1 MYLTSVVFI
10 APTCFAIQQ
19 FGDPINVVP
28 DRPRRPLEMTRQ
40 VGNNPVRAS
49 SSDEVC
55 QAKMTRFRQLNLH
68 QRFRP
73 QVSSGLISDDF
84 EPTIGAV
91 KSYAAEHCRDAERL
105 VCDAKFR
112 CSATRDWRGFKR
124 SFYNTGLKGHFY
136 MKCPSEQGRPHLWIH
151 GKFPVNVAVC
161 HGKWYHARLL
171 DAQSDDQ
178 PTEET
183 APSTKA
189 PTEFVAVWAN
199 AYDAILHSGSPFD
212 ELDD

>member
-1 MYLTSVVFI
+1 MFLVSVILNVS
-10 APTCFAIQQ
+10 ACLAIQQ

-28 DRPRRPLEMTRQ
+28 NRIRRPLEMTRQ

-49 SSDEVC
+49 SSGEVC

-73 QVSSGLISDDF
+73 QVSSGLFSDDF
-84 EPTIGAV
+84 EPVNGAV

-105 VCDAKFR
+105 VCDAKFK
-112 CSATRDWRGFKR
+112 CMATRDWRGFKR

-136 MKCPSEQGRPHLWIH
+136 MKCPSEQGKPHLWVH
-151 GKFPVNVAVC
+151 GKFPESVAVC
-161 HGKWYHARLL
+161 HGKWYHARLM
-171 DAQSDDQ
+171 DAQSENQ
-178 PTEET
+178 ITEGT
-183 APSTKA
+183 APSIDA
-189 PTEFVAVWAN
+189 PSEFVAVWAN

-212 ELDD
+212 VLDD